1 MKQLTIRKVSSEL
14 DRAIAAESRLKGQ
27 SINQTVLDLLHQAL
41 GLGPKG
47 CFDNGL
53 GKLAGTWSEDDFRGF
68 EKNTALFEE
77 PDQELW
83 EI

>member
-41 GLGPKG
+41 GLGLKG
-47 CFDNGL
+47 SFDNGL
-53 GKLAGTWSEDDFRGF
+53 GKLAGTWSGDDFREF

-77 PDQELW
+77 LDHELW
-83 EI
+83 EK

>member
-14 DRAIAAESRLKGQ
+14 GQALGTESRLKGQ

-41 GLGPKG
+41 GLGLKG
-47 CFDNGL
+47 GVDNGL
-53 GKLAGTWSEDDFRGF
+53 SKLAGTWTEDELLEF

-77 PDQELW
+77 LDPELW
-83 EI
+83 GT

>member
-14 DRAIAAESRLKGQ
+14 AKALDSESRLKGQ

-41 GLGPKG
+41 GLGLNG
-47 CFDNGL
+47 NLDNGL
-53 GKLAGTWSEDDFRGF
+53 GKLAGTWTEDEFVEF

-77 PDQELW
+77 VDSELW
-83 EI
+83 EP